1 MSVVVVATHVK
12 PCRKN
17 PKAVECAVRHRRCP
31 GCPFNKFFRREETTK
46 IKEKRD
52 K

>member
-1 MSVVVVATHVK
+1 MSAVIVATPVK

-17 PKAVECAVRHRRCP
+17 PEAVKCAVRHRRCP
-31 GCPFNKFFRREETTK
+31 GCPYNNFFKKEETTK